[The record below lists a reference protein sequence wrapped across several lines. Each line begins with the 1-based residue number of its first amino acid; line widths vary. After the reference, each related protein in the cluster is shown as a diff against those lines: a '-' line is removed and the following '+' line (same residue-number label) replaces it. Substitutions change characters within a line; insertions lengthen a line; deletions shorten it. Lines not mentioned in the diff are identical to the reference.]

1 MKNQEIYDELKR
13 QKQNQESDLYKIK
26 SETGIIQSEF
36 ISEIEGIIKGL
47 NIAMRIVSRED

>member
-13 QKQNQESDLYKIK
+13 QKQNQESDLHKIK
-26 SETGIIQSEF
+26 SETGIIQSELV
-36 ISEIEGIIKGL
+36 SEIEGIIKGL